1 MLITIAKKIK
11 ICRIA
16 HVKNEMISHI
26 RCQVKKFKR
35 KNSLM
40 TPKVN
45 KQSNIEEGQTMQ

>member
-26 RCQVKKFKR
+26 RCQVKKIQKE
-35 KNSLM
+35 
-40 TPKVN
+40 
-45 KQSNIEEGQTMQ
+45 KQFNDTKG